1 MNIFNKYLI
10 YFLLILITIILL
22 INYKLKENFYI
33 NNVEDN
39 CPARVKL
46 KYEKCVNINTPE
58 YGDIGNTG
66 RKGRVGITGNDGDTG
81 LKGKNGKNY
90 YKLGFIKFFDN
101 LTKNLIS
108 TSHSPNLYSYN
119 DKTTNVNI
127 LRGDDG
133 DNAVM
138 FPINFKDR
146 ESNNI
151 IKEYRNS
158 NTLVSNPIDV
168 FIPKGDKGPPG
179 INPKCFFDIEKKG
192 PTGKP
197 GPRGYPGPQGLKGLD
212 GEDGEPGIE
221 GQKNKSPIFDNIHT
235 EHICITN
242 NDNTTVYDNTIKCI
256 DKTSDTNCN
265 LLLHNTDIPNRC
277 IDSEIADIIIKKA
290 EIIKKE
296 LDFEKNIKTCYCDN
310 GIPAKYYEGCINNGE
325 HVCKTCGVGYYLKDN
340 KCIQCQ
346 ECAKIDTSR
355 VNCNGTNPGTCI
367 ECVNCPNEDQYKI
380 GCKSKNKPICKY
392 CDYNSVELNHYLK
405 GCSGKSM
412 GVMSPC
418 IIQSYNTYKKNKE
431 SSNTIIS
438 DLADKI
444 STITTDS
451 LTTETD
457 NNSNDI
463 EDTEDTEEYKYW
475 VTCDPKTGD
484 PEYNDC
490 SFEDV
495 CNDKDKA
502 DYYVKDCGTDEHP
515 ACKGYCTQRKSCNRP
530 GEVTK
535 ANDKSKLN
543 SDFNDL
549 NICVCDKNYQYD
561 RDKNICTE
569 CPDNSTKNTISNDDK
584 CECNENYEYDT
595 NTGLCNICPN
605 NSIKN
610 TISNTDKCKQ
620 CNRLQYKEGNRC
632 VSKNG
637 ANEEGTAC
645 IGNYVDRGDYCLS
658 CGDYGVSEID
668 RNRCK
673 RWVETGW
680 EGPYGE
686 HIGHTKDGKI
696 KFGWIVSNNKRG
708 NLYTYVVWGNQVFQ
722 YKDHGDVESTYF
734 SETPWILMNN
744 NRQLYYKF
752 KAGQKWY
759 GGDDIDCEK
768 HIYPP
773 ISLGDPNYTPNQSL
787 YANIPNIGK
796 NGICRTD
803 GRGRWSTNRTNFYK
817 IYRKTKY
824 LE

>member
-39 CPARVKL
+39 CSARVKL

-138 FPINFKDR
+138 FPINFKDKK
-146 ESNNI
+146 SNNI

-158 NTLVSNPIDV
+158 NTLVSNPINV
-168 FIPKGDKGPPG
+168 FIPKGDNGPPG

-197 GPRGYPGPQGLKGLD
+197 GPRGYPGPNGLKGLD
-212 GEDGEPGIE
+212 GEEGEPGIE

-256 DKTSDTNCN
+256 DDKTSDTDCN

-277 IDSEIADIIIKKA
+277 IDSKIADIIIKKA

-340 KCIQCQ
+340 KCIECQ

-463 EDTEDTEEYKYW
+463 EDTEDTEKYKYW

-515 ACKGYCTQRKSCNRP
+515 ACKGYCARKKSCNPDTEIR
-530 GEVTK
+530 K
-535 ANDKSKLN
+535 DN
-543 SDFNDL
+543 SDNNNNFNDTTYCECKPGYGINNNNNCEKCPIGSFSKGGNVKCTPASIGHYVDNQDQSKQTTCPYGTYQNEIGQGECKTVSPGYKSNQDKTNQEQCPPGHYSNGNTDTCTQCGVGQYQHQYGQNYCITCGAGTFQDKTGQDHCEACPAGTAINIAGATRCNPCPDYTFSRSGA
-549 NICVCDKNYQYD
+549 NICEAAYANVFTEKNGNGIHQKVYAQNLYSHLNRDDYRSSGLSHLNDNILSFSTARGYKPTYSICVYQNSNY
-561 RDKNICTE
+561 KGNSGCNPL
-569 CPDNSTKNTISNDDK
+569 PDGRIINVH
-584 CECNENYEYDT
+584 DT
-595 NTGLCNICPN
+595 RFKGGVT
-605 NSIKN
+605 SIK
-610 TISNTDKCKQ
+610 
-620 CNRLQYKEGNRC
+620 LF
-632 VSKNG
+632 
-637 ANEEGTAC
+637 
-645 IGNYVDRGDYCLS
+645 
-658 CGDYGVSEID
+658 
-668 RNRCK
+668 K
-673 RWVETGW
+673 R
-680 EGPYGE
+680 
-686 HIGHTKDGKI
+686 
-696 KFGWIVSNNKRG
+696 
-708 NLYTYVVWGNQVFQ
+708 
-722 YKDHGDVESTYF
+722 
-734 SETPWILMNN
+734 
-744 NRQLYYKF
+744 
-752 KAGQKWY
+752 
-759 GGDDIDCEK
+759 
-768 HIYPP
+768 
-773 ISLGDPNYTPNQSL
+773 
-787 YANIPNIGK
+787 
-796 NGICRTD
+796 
-803 GRGRWSTNRTNFYK
+803 
-817 IYRKTKY
+817 
-824 LE
+824 